1 MPTLYINGKDTEV
14 NLDDRRLA
22 INWMDLKNDEVF
34 SRDVPLHDLD
44 RVVIIGMPSIS
55 MAVLHSLLKA
65 EIPVFLLSYN
75 GHWLGS
81 MMPNNDMNGAR
92 RLRQYEV
99 SSDEDL
105 QLRVAKRLVHAKIR
119 NMRRVLQR
127 LAANRKQSAD
137 MEQLDACNSLAALIN
152 DLERTDLLESV
163 RGYEG
168 VATAIYFKRLGAFF
182 PPEFPF
188 VSRNRH
194 PPQDE
199 TNSLLSWT
207 YTIVMAEIEAEIR
220 CAGLDPC
227 FGFLH
232 EISTGRSSLAC
243 DLLEPLRA
251 PLCDLL
257 VMNLVN
263 HGLIKKEHFHRDADD
278 GGVYLNNSARGI
290 FFNEYEEYMLRRFA
304 ETKGGMHVNFR
315 KVIFNMIHAICNT
328 IEDKEDRD
336 FFLMP

>member
-14 NLDDRRLA
+14 HLNDRRLA
-22 INWMDLKNDEVF
+22 ISWSDLKNEESF
-34 SRDVPLHDLD
+34 RRDVPMHDID
-44 RVVIIGMPSIS
+44 RVVILGTPSVSMP
-55 MAVLHSLLKA
+55 VLHTLLRKN
-65 EIPVFLLSYN
+65 IPVFLLSYN
-75 GHWLGS
+75 GRWLGS
-81 MMPNNDMNGAR
+81 MTPNKDMNAAR

-99 SSDEDL
+99 SDDEVL

-127 LAANRKQSAD
+127 LAANRKLSDEAA
-137 MEQLDACNSLAALIN
+137 QLDACSSLGSLLN
-152 DLERTDLLESV
+152 DLERADSLDSV

-168 VATAIYFKRLGAFF
+168 IATAIYFKRLGAFF
-182 PPEFPF
+182 PPELPF
-188 VSRNRH
+188 VSRRRH

-199 TNSLLSWT
+199 ANSLLSWT
-207 YTIVMAEIEAEIR
+207 YTIVTAEIEAEIR

-232 EISTGRSSLAC
+232 EIQSGRPSLAY

-263 HGLIKKEHFHRDADD
+263 HDLIKKEHFHRDADD
-278 GGVYLNNSARGI
+278 GGVYLNASARGI
-290 FFNEYEEYMLRRFA
+290 FFNEYEEYMLRRFT
-304 ETKGGMHVNFR
+304 EVKDGMHVTFR
-315 KVIFNMIHAICNT
+315 KVIFNMVHAICKT
-328 IEDKEDRD
+328 IEDKEERE

>member
-14 NLDDRRLA
+14 HLDDRRLD
-22 INWMDLKNDEVF
+22 ISWKDLKNDEIV
-34 SRDVPLHDLD
+34 SRSVPLHDVE
-44 RVVIIGMPSIS
+44 RVVIIGTPSVS
-55 MAVLHSLLKA
+55 MAVLHTLLKA
-65 EIPVFLLSYN
+65 GTPVFLLSYN

-99 SSDEDL
+99 SNDETL
-105 QLRVAKRLVHAKIR
+105 RLRVARRLVHAKIR

-137 MEQLDACNSLAALIN
+137 AEQFEACNSLASLLN
-152 DLERTDLLESV
+152 DLERVDSLDSV

-168 VATAIYFKRLGAFF
+168 IATATYFKRLSAFF
-182 PPEFPF
+182 PPELPF
-188 VSRNRH
+188 VSRSRR

-199 TNSLLSWT
+199 ANSLLSWT

-232 EISTGRSSLAC
+232 EIFNGRPSLAC
-243 DLLEPLRA
+243 DLIEPLRA
-251 PLCDLL
+251 PLCDML

-263 HGLIKKEHFHRDADD
+263 HSLIKREHFYRDADD
-278 GGVYLNNSARGI
+278 GGVYLNNSARGV
-290 FFNEYEEYMLRRFA
+290 FFNEYEQYMLRRFA
-304 ETKGGMHVNFR
+304 EAKKGLHVDFR
-315 KVIFNMIHAICNT
+315 KVIFNMVHAICNT
-328 IEDKEDRD
+328 IEDKEERD
-336 FFLMP
+336 FFFMP

>member
-14 NLDDRRLA
+14 HLDDRRLA
-22 INWMDLKNDEVF
+22 ISWLDLKNDEVF
-34 SRDVPLHDLD
+34 SRDVPLRDVE
-44 RVVIIGMPSIS
+44 RVVIIGTPSVS
-55 MAVLHSLLKA
+55 MAVLHALLK
-65 EIPVFLLSYN
+65 EDIPVCLLSYN

-81 MMPNNDMNGAR
+81 MTPSNDMNGAR

-99 SSDEDL
+99 SSDDDL
-105 QLRVAKRLVHAKIR
+105 QLRVAKCLIHAKIR

-127 LAANRKQSAD
+127 LAASRKQAED
-137 MEQLDACNSLAALIN
+137 AEQLDACNSLAATLN
-152 DLERTDLLESV
+152 DLERADSMDSV

-168 VATAIYFKRLGAFF
+168 VATAIYFKRLRAFF
-182 PPEFPF
+182 PPELPF
-188 VSRNRH
+188 VSRSRR

-199 TNSLLSWT
+199 ANSLLSWT
-207 YTIVMAEIEAEIR
+207 YTIVMAEIETEIR

-232 EISTGRSSLAC
+232 EIANGRPSLAC

-251 PLCDLL
+251 PLCDML

-304 ETKGGMHVNFR
+304 EKKNGIHVTLR
-315 KVIFNMIHAICNT
+315 QVIFNMVHAICNT
-328 IEDKEDRD
+328 IEDKQDRE